1 MKKFFCLCI
10 IISICFINT
19 IAFSEDDTDNL
30 TNISNQYFHN
40 IININDIN
48 DIVGGVIVNKTEKK
62 CADIEYADLKK
73 WLNVYWNFNYEIVLA
88 PLSAFDIEEN
98 YIKFWTKNKD
108 KAFVVYS
115 NGGIIAGKYGD
126 FYELNG
132 STKQNYVWYL
142 PVISN
147 SRNALN
153 TADMTLQYTYFMQCE
168 GITYKGYKQR
178 KFVLT
183 DDTEIPQNNLLI
195 TDNASGWAV
204 PEIKKAAA
212 YNLMI
217 YDLQTKYPE
226 PITRYEFC
234 KLAYR
239 LIATEFN
246 PNSDSRMGVGLVI
259 QNVLN
264 ERGITDTFANKFSDC
279 DFAEVDALTSMGII
293 QGMGDGT
300 FLPNSYITREQA
312 AVILYR
318 TAEFLG
324 NKTIIYP
331 QYEKLY
337 DDEDKISYWAKS
349 YVASMKAMNVMN
361 GISEREFAPNQI
373 YTVEQ
378 AIATMLRLY
387 ECS

>member
-1 MKKFFCLCI
+1 MKKIFCFSI
-10 IISICFINT
+10 IISICLFNT
-19 IAFSEDDTDNL
+19 ISFSEDDTNNL

-40 IININDIN
+40 VININDID
-48 DIVGGVIVNKTEKK
+48 DIAGGVIVNNKDKK
-62 CADIEYADLKK
+62 CADIEYDDLKK
-73 WLNVYWNFNYEIVLA
+73 WLNVYWNFNYELVTA
-88 PLSAFDIEEN
+88 PLSAFDIEGN

-108 KAFVVYS
+108 KSFIVYS

-126 FYELNG
+126 FYEFNG
-132 STKQNYVWYL
+132 SKKQNYVWYL

-168 GITYKGYKQR
+168 EITYKGYKQR
-178 KFVLT
+178 KFNSA
-183 DDTEIPQNNLLI
+183 DDREIPQNNLLI

-204 PEIKKAAA
+204 PEIEKAAA
-212 YNLMI
+212 YNIMI

-226 PITRYEFC
+226 AITRYEFC

-239 LIATEFN
+239 LIAAEFS
-246 PNSDSRMGVGLVI
+246 PNLDSRMGVGLVI
-259 QNVLN
+259 QKVLN
-264 ERGITDTFANKFSDC
+264 ERGITDTVVNKFSDC

-293 QGMGDGT
+293 QGMDDGT

-312 AVILYR
+312 ATILCR

-324 NKTIIYP
+324 NKTIINP
-331 QYEKLY
+331 QYEKIY

-349 YVASMKAMNVMN
+349 SVASMKAMNVMN